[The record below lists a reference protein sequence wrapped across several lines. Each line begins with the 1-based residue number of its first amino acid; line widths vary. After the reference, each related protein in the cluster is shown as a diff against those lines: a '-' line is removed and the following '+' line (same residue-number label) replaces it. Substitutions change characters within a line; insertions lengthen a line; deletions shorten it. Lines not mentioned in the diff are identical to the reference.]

1 MCDRLK
7 LLLKTINPKIEE
19 GMSMETKRVFE
30 ALAEDMGDISVKQVE
45 MDEKINRLLDDKV
58 EQKKINTLLLEKLTK
73 IEDKLNVDK
82 LEEKAFMYDRM
93 NQTFKNKWV
102 WITILSII
110 LLGGVGIAYVIDK
123 SSNIAEITE
132 AMKK

>member
-7 LLLKTINPKIEE
+7 LLLKTINPKKEE

-30 ALAEDMGDISVKQVE
+30 ALAEDMGDISVKQAE

-58 EQKKINTLLLEKLTK
+58 EQKKINTILLEKLTK
-73 IEDKLNVDK
+73 IENK
-82 LEEKAFMYDRM
+82 LEVDQLEQKAFMFDKIS
-93 NQTFKNKWV
+93 QFIHNKWV
-102 WITILSII
+102 WRVLIALI
-110 LLGGVGIAYVIDK
+110 LLGGVGIAHFVDK
-123 SSNIAEITE
+123 SSNIAEIAG

>member
-7 LLLKTINPKIEE
+7 LLLKTINPKKEE

>member
-7 LLLKTINPKIEE
+7 LLLKTINPKKEE
-19 GMSMETKRVFE
+19 GTSMETKRVFE
-30 ALAEDMGDISVKQVE
+30 ALAEDMGDISVKQAE

-132 AMKK
+132 VMKK